1 METMYAALALLLV
14 LALTLA
20 ILRGHRARSGH
31 NDDATPLPSVLDAKK
46 LYSPRTF
53 FFSVVERKFY
63 EALRFAVGN
72 DYVVMAKVRL
82 IDLVDVTAGGRDAAT
97 ARNQVSQKH
106 VDFVLLSPGYYQPLA
121 VIELDD
127 ASHER
132 EPKASRDELVD
143 AVLAQAALPCLRCSV
158 AGKRWDPPTLRSL
171 IRTRLGVPAKLAG
184 TIEAPPEATGDMDE
198 EEPAMPAPA
207 QAPARTHEPP
217 EQIARPT
224 AAPRTQDVRLTH
236 TAQAIPTLPS
246 RRERRK

>member
-1 METMYAALALLLV
+1 MEMMYAALALLLI

-20 ILRGHRARSGH
+20 ILRGNRARSGH
-31 NDDATPLPSVLDAKK
+31 RDDATPLPSVLDAKK
-46 LYSPRTF
+46 LYAPRTF

-82 IDLVDVTAGGRDAAT
+82 IDLVDVTAGGRDAVT
-97 ARNQVSQKH
+97 ARNQVIQKH

-121 VIELDD
+121 VVELDD

-132 EPKASRDELVD
+132 EQRASRDELVD
-143 AVLAQAALPCLRCSV
+143 AVLAQAGLPCLRCTV

-184 TIEAPPEATGDMDE
+184 TIEAPPEATGDME

-224 AAPRTQDVRLTH
+224 GPRTQDVRLTH

>member
-1 METMYAALALLLV
+1 MELLYAALALLLI
-14 LALTLA
+14 LAISLA
-20 ILRGHRARSGH
+20 ILRSNRARSGH
-31 NDDATPLPSVLDAKK
+31 RDDATPLPSVLDAKK
-46 LYSPRTF
+46 LYAPRTF

-82 IDLVDVTAGGRDAAT
+82 FDLVDVTAGGRDGVT
-97 ARNQVSQKH
+97 AKNQVAQKH

-121 VIELDD
+121 VVELDD

-132 EPKASRDELVD
+132 EQRAARDELVD
-143 AVLAQAALPCLRCSV
+143 AVLAQAGLPCLRCTV

-171 IRTRLGVPAKLAG
+171 IRTRLGVPARVAG
-184 TIEAPPEATGDMDE
+184 TIEAPPEAAEDLAD

-207 QAPARTHEPP
+207 QAPTRILEPP
-217 EQIARPT
+217 RQSARPT
-224 AAPRTQDVRLTH
+224 GPRTQDVRLTH